1 MELLNSC
8 RSAGGISWLCAVNH
22 VALSPLHR
30 AKLTISMLE
39 DSRKRCYFAAR
50 RQTTCCTLFPVECN
64 TGYGERGKAGK
75 TRMPA
80 RREAPD
86 QESGALGPV
95 ESRRS
100 TYSAKQSLATKTVL
114 RATLRTVRSCCSV
127 FTCFAGR
134 LGQRQPTASCK
145 RAQGKETKK
154 KNWLSHQVLL
164 LIDIMACKFFSAAS
178 SGSDK
183 SQIGRAHV

>member
-50 RQTTCCTLFPVECN
+50 RQTTCCTLFPIECN
-64 TGYGERGKAGK
+64 TGYGEGGKAGK

-80 RREAPD
+80 RREAPA
-86 QESGALGPV
+86 QESGALGPRTCGEWAV
-95 ESRRS
+95 NVQPKAIAGDQDRMESHASSSQMMLFSFYIFCWQFR
-100 TYSAKQSLATKTVL
+100 K
-114 RATLRTVRSCCSV
+114 SV
-127 FTCFAGR
+127 
-134 LGQRQPTASCK
+134 QRQPTASCK
-145 RAQGKETKK
+145 RTQRKE
-154 KNWLSHQVLL
+154 
-164 LIDIMACKFFSAAS
+164 
-178 SGSDK
+178 
-183 SQIGRAHV
+183 R